1 MNCRDQAGG
10 IVCIFSEN
18 QRNVAIQEAELAPAA
33 ETLGPEKYAPPD
45 RRPAEGPSDAEI
57 ITLLQRQR
65 DEIAEANS
73 ATENLDALIR
83 RVSGRSMEEIDRVIL
98 ELQSVCDTVRTEGE
112 RVSREIARYAQLNHE
127 IMSATKLIAEQ
138 VKRWTQPGPAEQ
150 Q

>member
-1 MNCRDQAGG
+1 L
-10 IVCIFSEN
+10 SS
-18 QRNVAIQEAELAPAA
+18 AA

-45 RRPAEGPSDAEI
+45 RRPPERPSDAEI

-112 RVSREIARYAQLNHE
+112 RVSREIARYAKLNHE
-127 IMSATKLIAEQ
+127 IMSATKLIAEH